1 MAFEAFAFGYVVDRE
16 RSRCG
21 CGALT
26 QSAFHG
32 SPAAAQKRGQ
42 LINSIKMGPLCPI
55 VAYLQEIKVH
65 HILIN
70 ARDDK
75 GDSYKRIMELIEVNI
90 FQKYVEDIVS

>member
-1 MAFEAFAFGYVVDRE
+1 MSLTARDLVAVV
-16 RSRCG
+16 
-21 CGALT
+21 AL
-26 QSAFHG
+26 SLNPLFMHG

-75 GDSYKRIMELIEVNI
+75 GDSYKRIMELIEVHI